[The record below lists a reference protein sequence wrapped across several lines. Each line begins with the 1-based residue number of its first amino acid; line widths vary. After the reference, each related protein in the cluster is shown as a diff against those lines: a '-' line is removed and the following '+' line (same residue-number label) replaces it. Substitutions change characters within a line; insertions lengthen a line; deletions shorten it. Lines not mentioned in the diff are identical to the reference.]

1 MVQAQL
7 VGSVLARRVRFG
19 YMLAWAVVIT
29 TLLSAATLAT
39 LWAATA
45 EGKVAPRKPLLS
57 ASDVFEK
64 LTGSDGD
71 GAARVALGPLTTQ
84 HGTKSIPDVHLVNV
98 ENACGAHRHCA
109 GVRLRCALA
118 R

>member
-1 MVQAQL
+1 ML
-7 VGSVLARRVRFG
+7 YTRVGGSCHNPPLG
-19 YMLAWAVVIT
+19 GHHCNAVG
-29 TLLSAATLAT
+29 ATV
-39 LWAATA
+39 

-71 GAARVALGPLTTQ
+71 GAARMALGPLTTQ
-84 HGTKSIPDVHLVNV
+84 HGTKSIPDVHMVNV

-109 GVRLRCALA
+109 GVRLRCSLA
-118 R
+118 S